1 MRRRFEIFRGLPK
14 VLLVVIITVTQERLA
29 SSTPPQDL
37 IKIRWQIGRPITCLC
52 LSPIAV
58 VTIWS
63 MFSKMAHISRDF
75 ILYSRSDS
83 LHSF

>member
-37 IKIRWQIGRPITCLC
+37 IKIRWQIGRPVTCL
-52 LSPIAV
+52 LV
-58 VTIWS
+58 
-63 MFSKMAHISRDF
+63 
-75 ILYSRSDS
+75 
-83 LHSF
+83 